1 MRPSIYIAYIYSI
14 YICIHKHTHTCTY
27 TNTHLILS
35 DDRLVFKL
43 KSVLLSIRWVLQVY
57 KRYKRYI
64 LLFSYYIGNY
74 IWLSILIAY
83 IDWCVWETE
92 RVRARAEACFFCVYS
107 IMSTI
112 WECIRV
118 EEFVSFC
125 LCACGC
131 ACKLR
136 TASILYFGQH
146 FVTSMLL

>member
-1 MRPSIYIAYIYSI
+1 MIYS
-14 YICIHKHTHTCTY
+14 HTHTCTY

-92 RVRARAEACFFCVYS
+92 SVRARAEAWLFCVYWLG
-107 IMSTI
+107 IQYET
-112 WECIRV
+112 V
-118 EEFVSFC
+118 YV
-125 LCACGC
+125 L
-131 ACKLR
+131 KN
-136 TASILYFGQH
+136 LYH
-146 FVTSMLL
+146 FVCVRVDVLARCEHFVFWPAFCYLSALFNCSKALPTPASLLI